1 MAQFRLVG
9 ECNRCG
15 LCCMD
20 GDLRCNYLRVAM
32 LGTPG
37 GTTCAVHANRYP
49 GMPIMLVDGAGKV
62 AALAQ
67 CAHGT
72 PQDDIEIM
80 AKGIGRGCSLRVVNG

>member
-15 LCCMD
+15 LCCYD
-20 GDLRCNYLRVAM
+20 GDLRCNYLAVKM
-32 LGTPG
+32 LGMPG
-37 GTTCAVHANRYP
+37 GTTCTVYANRYP
-49 GMPIMLVDGAGKV
+49 GMPIMLVDGTGKV

-72 PQDDIEIM
+72 PTDDMEIM
-80 AKGIGRGCSLRVVNG
+80 AKGIGKGCSLKVVNG